1 MENYEMNQG
10 HELGWDD
17 EIEQESSWILLP
29 DGDYRFTVEKFDR
42 ARHAGSEKIPPCNKA
57 IVFFRVFDGKGNSVL
72 ITENMFLH
80 TSMEWK
86 LSEFFAS
93 IGMKQKGEK
102 ARMNWNEVYNK
113 SGVCHVKIRR
123 YKKDGDKEGEKTGQ
137 ANQIDKL
144 YPTYDQPQISAPAQT
159 SYTPPQTA
167 YNAPQQSYA
176 QNYAQ
181 QPQQPQTGAQ
191 GGWKPGNF

>member
-1 MENYEMNQG
+1 MENYEMNQEQG

-29 DGDYRFTVEKFDR
+29 EGDYRFTVEKYIR

-57 IVFFRVFDGKGNSVL
+57 IVSFRVFDGKGNSVL
-72 ITENMFLH
+72 ITENLFLH

-113 SGVCHVKIRR
+113 SGVCHVKIRN
-123 YKKDGDKEGEKTGQ
+123 YKKKDNSDGQ

-144 YPTYDQPQISAPAQT
+144 YPAYDQPQIST
-159 SYTPPQTA
+159 VSQTA
-167 YNAPQQSYA
+167 YTPPQQSYA
-176 QNYAQ
+176 QTYT
-181 QPQQPQTGAQ
+181 PQPQTSAQ
-191 GGWKPGNF
+191 GGWKPGSF

>member
-57 IVFFRVFDGKGNSVL
+57 IVFFRVFDGNGNSVL
-72 ITENMFLH
+72 ITENLFLH

-102 ARMNWNEVYNK
+102 ARMNWNEVYSK
-113 SGVCHVKIRR
+113 SGICHVKIRN
-123 YKKDGDKEGEKTGQ
+123 YKKKDGSDGQ
-137 ANQIDKL
+137 SNQIDKL

-159 SYTPPQTA
+159 AYTPPQTA
-167 YNAPQQSYA
+167 YNAPQQSYT

>member
-10 HELGWDD
+10 RELGWDD
-17 EIEQESSWILLP
+17 EIQQESSFMLLP
-29 DGDYRFTVEKFDR
+29 EGDYRFTVEKFDR
-42 ARHAGSEKIPPCNKA
+42 ARHSGSEKIPPCNKA
-57 IVFFRVFDGKGNSVL
+57 IVSFRVFDGKGNSVL
-72 ITENMFLH
+72 ITENLFLH

-102 ARMNWNEVYNK
+102 ARMNWNEVYGK
-113 SGVCHVKIRR
+113 SGVCHVKIRS
-123 YKKDGDKEGEKTGQ
+123 YKKKDGSDGR

-144 YPTYDQPQISAPAQT
+144 YPTYDHPQISAPAQT
-159 SYTPPQTA
+159 ANTPPQTA

-176 QNYAQ
+176 QNGAW
-181 QPQQPQTGAQ
+181 QPQQPQTGVQ
-191 GGWKPGNF
+191 GGWTPGNF

>member
-1 MENYEMNQG
+1 MSNYGINHG

-29 DGDYRFTVEKFDR
+29 EGDYCFTVEKFDR
-42 ARHAGSEKIPPCNKA
+42 ARHPGSEKIPPCNKA
-57 IVFFRVFDGKGNSVL
+57 IVSFRVFDSKGCSVL
-72 ITENMFLH
+72 ITENMYLH

-102 ARMNWNEVYNK
+102 AQMNWNEVCGK
-113 SGVCHVKIRR
+113 SGVCHVKIRN
-123 YKKDGDKEGEKTGQ
+123 YKKDGDKEGEKSGR

-144 YPTYDQPQISAPAQT
+144 YPAYDQPRISTAA
-159 SYTPPQTA
+159 QTA
-167 YNAPQQSYA
+167 YTPQQSFVQTYT
-176 QNYAQ
+176 
-181 QPQQPQTGAQ
+181 PQPQTSVQ
-191 GGWKPGNF
+191 GGWKPGRF

>member
-1 MENYEMNQG
+1 MDNYNTMEQG

-17 EIEQESSWILLP
+17 EIEKESSWILLP

-42 ARHAGSEKIPPCNKA
+42 ARHAGSDKIPPCNKA
-57 IVFFRVFDGKGNSVL
+57 IVSFRVFDGKGNSAL
-72 ITENMFLH
+72 ITENLFLH

-102 ARMNWNEVYNK
+102 AQMKWGEIYGK
-113 SGVCHVKIRR
+113 SGVCHVRIRH
-123 YKKDGDKEGEKTGQ
+123 YKKDGDKEGEKSGR

-144 YPTYDQPQISAPAQT
+144 YPTYDQPMLAAPSQTAPTYQSPSYTAAQQSQT
-159 SYTPPQTA
+159 S
-167 YNAPQQSYA
+167 
-176 QNYAQ
+176 
-181 QPQQPQTGAQ
+181 AQ
-191 GGWKPGNF
+191 GGWKLGKF